1 MRRALALAANLG
13 IDHIQK
19 LLWMAGNTFDP
30 FDEMVS
36 LLGQDLANIVIA

>member
-1 MRRALALAANLG
+1 MCRALALAANLG

-30 FDEMVS
+30 FDEI
-36 LLGQDLANIVIA
+36 LLGQDLVNMVIA